1 MRPLNVSTDNDTHIR
16 ALLKKIGQRVL
27 EDVWISGRALAAA
40 RAEEAA
46 AREQARELA
55 IAAIAA
61 GQTEAG
67 VARALG
73 VDRMAVRNWLGKRK

>member
-1 MRPLNVSTDNDTHIR
+1 MTAQDDWPKRL
-16 ALLKKIGQRVL
+16 AKAAQR
-27 EDVWISGRALAAA
+27 LAAA
-40 RAEEAA
+40 RAEETA
-46 AREQARELA
+46 ARQHVRELA

-73 VDRMAVRNWLGKRK
+73 VNRMAVREWLGKRRR

>member
-1 MRPLNVSTDNDTHIR
+1 VTAEPDWPERLAS
-16 ALLKKIGQRVL
+16 A
-27 EDVWISGRALAAA
+27 GRRLAAA

-55 IAAIAA
+55 IAAIVA